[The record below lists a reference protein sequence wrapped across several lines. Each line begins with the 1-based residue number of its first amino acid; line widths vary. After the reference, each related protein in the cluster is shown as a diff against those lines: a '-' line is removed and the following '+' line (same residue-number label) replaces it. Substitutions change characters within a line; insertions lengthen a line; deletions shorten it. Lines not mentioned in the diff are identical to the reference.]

1 MKHAERLLPSCTWEA
16 ATEMLMTSLAVGL
29 PGAPYERALRVA
41 EVALAGCGELA
52 IALAGA
58 AFGSLRLGR
67 PADGL
72 RHCEVALALGK
83 EKLGTLSHTLQA
95 GRVITLAQLGRVDE
109 ARLALAELQRALA
122 AEANPDAEDVR
133 LLREEERAVGR

>member
-1 MKHAERLLPSCTWEA
+1 
-16 ATEMLMTSLAVGL
+16 
-29 PGAPYERALRVA
+29 
-41 EVALAGCGELA
+41 
-52 IALAGA
+52 
-58 AFGSLRLGR
+58 
-67 PADGL
+67 
-72 RHCEVALALGK
+72 LALGK